1 MCSAPRPR
9 WSPVHGAHVSR
20 PTCPPSAPAL
30 LVRVIL
36 PRPLRGHV
44 GDRGGRLGTELMD
57 RRRAPTVGATA
68 RRCPKAGD
76 HEDLRAL
83 LNAGHRR
90 GATVPRYVGEGTS
103 MTVQL
108 FPVFPAWPWQGA
120 ATCPTRSPD
129 RAVVLRMRRRAKS
142 TWRPARNLI
151 ATISRRIS
159 PCPPFCTTREAV
171 RSEERRVGKE
181 CRSRWSPY

>member
-108 FPVFPAWPWQGA
+108 FPVFPAWPWPASGSAPPRKRLRIPSSQPA
-120 ATCPTRSPD
+120 RARSP
-129 RAVVLRMRRRAKS
+129 
-142 TWRPARNLI
+142 RPSAPP
-151 ATISRRIS
+151 S
-159 PCPPFCTTREAV
+159 PSFPSSSSA
-171 RSEERRVGKE
+171 
-181 CRSRWSPY
+181 